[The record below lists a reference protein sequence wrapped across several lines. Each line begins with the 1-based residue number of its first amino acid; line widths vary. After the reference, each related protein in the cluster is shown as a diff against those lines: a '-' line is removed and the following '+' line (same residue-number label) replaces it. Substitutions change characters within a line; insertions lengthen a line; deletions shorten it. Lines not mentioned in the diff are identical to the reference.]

1 MSICHCLL
9 RYFGMDRGAVL
20 CLEAHLQ
27 VSVWVWLCSGKDV
40 PEEAGVRLGGLLYL
54 FVFLYFF

>member
-1 MSICHCLL
+1 
-9 RYFGMDRGAVL
+9 MDRGAVL